1 MKLYVISA
9 DTYNGSW
16 GSRISMFGVFDEE
29 HVYDALEELQK
40 EYDYYFEVNE
50 ISLNEY
56 NETYLGGYFE
66 QMKLRFHLGNNIM
79 KIKFKNENYL
89 EPIKSTDIKR
99 SYRVDKLKEFYLKYP
114 DVFLENYFDIELLEY
129 QKLFI
134 RLIVRDTDK

>member
-1 MKLYVISA
+1 
-9 DTYNGSW
+9 
-16 GSRISMFGVFDEE
+16 
-29 HVYDALEELQK
+29 
-40 EYDYYFEVNE
+40 
-50 ISLNEY
+50 
-56 NETYLGGYFE
+56 
-66 QMKLRFHLGNNIM
+66 M

-99 SYRVDKLKEFYLKYP
+99 SYRADKLKEFYLKYT

>member
-1 MKLYVISA
+1 
-9 DTYNGSW
+9 
-16 GSRISMFGVFDEE
+16 
-29 HVYDALEELQK
+29 
-40 EYDYYFEVNE
+40 
-50 ISLNEY
+50 
-56 NETYLGGYFE
+56 
-66 QMKLRFHLGNNIM
+66 M

-99 SYRVDKLKEFYLKYP
+99 SYRADKLKEFYLKYP

>member
-1 MKLYVISA
+1 MTNLYIRENTLTIA
-9 DTYNGSW
+9 L
-16 GSRISMFGVFDEE
+16 GVAENF
-29 HVYDALEELQK
+29 
-40 EYDYYFEVNE
+40 
-50 ISLNEY
+50 
-56 NETYLGGYFE
+56 

-129 QKLFI
+129 QKFFI
-134 RLIVRDTDK
+134 RLIVRDKK

>member
-1 MKLYVISA
+1 
-9 DTYNGSW
+9 
-16 GSRISMFGVFDEE
+16 
-29 HVYDALEELQK
+29 
-40 EYDYYFEVNE
+40 
-50 ISLNEY
+50 
-56 NETYLGGYFE
+56 
-66 QMKLRFHLGNNIM
+66 M

-99 SYRVDKLKEFYLKYP
+99 SYRANKLKEFYLKYP